1 MLNVLSILQIPGA
14 TTLTYLT
21 NGVLYSGSNRGDS
34 LLARLSPTPI
44 TLSNGESS
52 HIEVLDAFPN
62 VGPIGDAVIQE
73 VQGSTQVR
81 LDCHFTTV
89 SMTDEN

>member
-34 LLARLSPTPI
+34 LLARLSPSPI
-44 TLSNGESS
+44 VLSNGETS
-52 HIEVLDAFPN
+52 HVEVLDVFPN
-62 VGPIGDAVIQE
+62 VGPIGDALIQE

-81 LDCHFTTV
+81 FEFNPNRV
-89 SMTDEN
+89 SLN